1 MKYNNY
7 PPSTRPT
14 AMGLNGMAAS
24 AHPFATLAGINILK
38 KGGNAFDAIV
48 GIASTL
54 NVVEPFM
61 SGMGGVGVALV
72 YNSKKNKL
80 QALNFSG
87 SAPKL
92 ADPEKYTSEAKNI
105 GPWAPLVPGNVAG
118 WLEIQENLGV
128 LDREEVFKDAIHY
141 AKNGFP
147 MTHFHYT
154 MFGHSVPRLNKF
166 PSGEIILNNGK
177 VSPPGTKIVMPEL
190 AKSLELVA
198 KNGADEFYRGSIA
211 KKIIESMNKYGG
223 LISEDDLNSV
233 KAEWSDPLTVKYK
246 NFEVST
252 VPPNSSGF
260 QILETLKILET
271 LPNEQIKF
279 QDPDFVHRFIETVKL
294 AATDRIAY
302 GGDQALGITPTDKLL
317 SNEYAKYQSS
327 RISTDKTNL
336 LAGEVFNPDAPQGAL
351 TPVDLDA
358 YDGGMTT
365 HFSVSDRDGNVV
377 SITQTLGG
385 GFGSALAPEGTG
397 IFLNNMGDWFDLHN
411 GSRNQIGPNRKQ
423 DMCLSPTQTFKN
435 GEFFASVGTPGSW
448 GILQTTSQML
458 INLLDFEMNMQ
469 QVIDSP
475 RFKAIGGNRV
485 EMEARFPSSLLDNL
499 HQRGHDIVNLPDWSP
514 SVGGGHGIK
523 FDKETGSYQGGADP
537 RRDGYA
543 FGF

>member
-7 PPSTRPT
+7 PSSTRPT
-14 AMGLNGMAAS
+14 AMGFNGMAAS
-24 AHPFATLAGINILK
+24 AHPFATSAGINILK

-48 GIASTL
+48 AIASTL

-72 YNSKKNKL
+72 YNAKKNKL
-80 QALNFSG
+80 KALNFSG

-92 ADPEKYTSEAKNI
+92 ADAEKYTLEAKSI

-128 LDREEVFKDAIHY
+128 LDREEVFKDAISY

-154 MFGHSVPRLNKF
+154 MFGKSVPRLNKF
-166 PSGEIILNNGK
+166 PSAEIILNNGK
-177 VSPPGTKIVMPEL
+177 VSPPGTKIVMPDL

-198 KNGADEFYRGSIA
+198 KNGADEFYRGSIS
-211 KKIIESMNKYGG
+211 KKIIESMKMYGG

-271 LPNEQIKF
+271 LPNEKIKF

-317 SNEYAKYQSS
+317 SNEYANYQSS

-423 DMCLSPTQTFKN
+423 DMCLSPTQTFKD

-485 EMEARFPSSLLDNL
+485 EMEARFPDSLLDNL
-499 HQRGHDIVNLPDWSP
+499 KQRGHDIVSLPDWST

-523 FDKETGSYQGGADP
+523 LDKETGSYQGGADP

-543 FGF
+543 FGI